1 MFVEVDF
8 IFFLLYIMSKK
19 ALDESEILLSEK
31 LDDITS
37 QTETDDN
44 EIKAPVEKK
53 GKGRPPVPK
62 PDPVYK
68 PRTQP
73 MVKKERTEAQKEATK
88 KMLEARDK
96 KRAERPSVKAVKED
110 LKALREHQIE
120 ELKAQAVKE
129 YQDSLVK
136 KAISIKKKQIKKQV
150 ELDEISDDD
159 TTLEEIRKITKK
171 LPAKVS
177 NPTPRSL
184 PTPQKPAITFL

>member
-1 MFVEVDF
+1 VLFVTNVSISTAQVVDTVHNQSIGGTKTFTGAVTISTSLTASNINATNLKVTDNAIDMSNNGTYTF
-8 IFFLLYIMSKK
+8 I
-19 ALDESEILLSEK
+19 
-31 LDDITS
+31 DDGVS
-37 QTETDDN
+37 
-44 EIKAPVEKK
+44 
-53 GKGRPPVPK
+53 
-62 PDPVYK
+62 
-68 PRTQP
+68 
-73 MVKKERTEAQKEATK
+73 AQKEATK